1 MRGLDMDAAG
11 MQQLVDTIRETGAT
25 NVIMVA
31 GVSYG
36 NDLSQWLKY
45 APKDPL
51 QQLAASV
58 HIFNYHIRCNK
69 PDCLHR
75 TLSPIME
82 KFPLI
87 VAEYGTTECDD
98 GFVDTVQDWI
108 DETNLSHFIANS
120 LDCDTL
126 KVDYRGLCACS
137 Q

>member
-69 PDCLHR
+69 SDCWHR